1 MAFDFVGHARPLDVV
16 EGFHV
21 RGMSMIIL
29 TGECGVYLEAYI
41 CRFTIDAHFIHK
53 NFTYS
58 GQEL

>member
-1 MAFDFVGHARPLDVV
+1 
-16 EGFHV
+16 
-21 RGMSMIIL
+21 MIIL

-41 CRFTIDAHFIHK
+41 YRFTIDAHFIHK